1 MTGMLLISAH
11 ILDRF
16 RKLRSFRK
24 WDKGMDLNPED
35 ETSYTTQSQE
45 AFLKYMEIEYCAKH
59 RRLLVTEPENIL
71 NNNLSPYG
79 MASRSCQSSYDAYD
93 LSSDDEAYQIP
104 NNVIETRPGQNDR
117 LACLLSAVR
126 LSLNSLSE
134 IPQNWGQTNPNVT
147 NYNSDPIEISSTF
160 WLPHITD
167 WWREQ
172 EETHSKYA
180 DLSNVECDIYCYIA
194 HRVGVE
200 ASFSLG

>member
-1 MTGMLLISAH
+1 
-11 ILDRF
+11 
-16 RKLRSFRK
+16 
-24 WDKGMDLNPED
+24 MDLNPED

-45 AFLKYMEIEYCAKH
+45 AFLKYMEIEYCTKH

-104 NNVIETRPGQNDR
+104 NNVTETRPGQND
-117 LACLLSAVR
+117 LPACLLSAAR

-147 NYNSDPIEISSTF
+147 DYNSDPIEIGSTF

-167 WWREQ
+167 WWRQQ
-172 EETHSKYA
+172 EETHSLYA
-180 DLSNVECDIYCYIA
+180 DLSNVECEIYCYIA